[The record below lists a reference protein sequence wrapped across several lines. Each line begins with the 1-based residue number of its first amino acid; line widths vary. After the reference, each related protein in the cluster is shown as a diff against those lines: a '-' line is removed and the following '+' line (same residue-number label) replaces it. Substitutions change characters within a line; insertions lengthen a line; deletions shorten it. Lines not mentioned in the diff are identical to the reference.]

1 MEQRSQA
8 SLLACTLL
16 ACCYCKSFCNVPC
29 LRSRKQKD
37 LQKHK
42 CVSISRQAQKESTG
56 GGGRQTF
63 LVKAIYKMEGGNTK
77 YLSCLLGPST
87 GIAKPFPK
95 WASQSISKMLMC
107 AHWNL
112 KRDGKKGKEKKK
124 RHTGSTLDFFFL
136 SFSLFSRKARAVVQ
150 SEDSCSDNGAWEN

>member
-8 SLLACTLL
+8 SLLACIQL
-16 ACCYCKSFCNVPC
+16 ACCYFKSFCNKPC
-29 LRSRKQKD
+29 LCSRKQKD
-37 LQKHK
+37 LQKRK
-42 CVSISRQAQKESTG
+42 CVSMSRQAQKESM

-77 YLSCLLGPST
+77 YLSCLLGLSM

-124 RHTGSTLDFFFL
+124 RGHTGSTLDFFFL